1 MKHFGLNEQAL
12 ALLLA
17 VSGVYAVVAFN
28 VGQRQREMG
37 IRLALGATPGEVR
50 RLVIGR
56 GMHTVGLGCAIG
68 VVAAYPLVRLMGD
81 VLFGVTPAEPL
92 PYVIAPAALLA
103 TALVARLSA
112 RPTCRGVRTGRH
124 AQAGLT

>member
-1 MKHFGLNEQAL
+1 MLSAFAVL

-17 VSGVYAVVAFN
+17 VSGVYAVVVFN

-68 VVAAYPLVRLMGD
+68 VVAAYPLVGLMGD
-81 VLFGVTPAEPL
+81 VLFGDTPAEPL

-103 TALVARLSA
+103 TALVASYLPA
-112 RPTCRGVRTGRH
+112 RRAAAFEPVDTLRRD
-124 AQAGLT
+124 